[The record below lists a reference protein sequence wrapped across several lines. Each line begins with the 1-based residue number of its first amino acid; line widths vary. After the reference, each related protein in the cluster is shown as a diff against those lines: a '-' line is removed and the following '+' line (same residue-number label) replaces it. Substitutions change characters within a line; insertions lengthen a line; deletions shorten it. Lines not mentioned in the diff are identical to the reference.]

1 MIDLIKKSNELIMEI
16 EELWTDVNKRI
27 ENVEEYNT
35 KTIISFA
42 DVEMSR
48 LIIRTF
54 NIDINEFKNFF
65 KSDSNVDFFE
75 MGANFFINEL
85 LKNSEDENHLFIHD
99 QLWELFNQQKE
110 NVLKKLI
117 NDIKSQGKEEIESL
131 NKYYYF
137 TQGLKLILNIYNRWI
152 EKGEK
157 LNFHE
162 LITYNSS
169 LTLQIH

>member
-75 MGANFFINEL
+75 MGANF
-85 LKNSEDENHLFIHD
+85 
-99 QLWELFNQQKE
+99 
-110 NVLKKLI
+110 KKI
-117 NDIKSQGKEEIESL
+117 DV
-131 NKYYYF
+131 
-137 TQGLKLILNIYNRWI
+137 
-152 EKGEK
+152 
-157 LNFHE
+157 
-162 LITYNSS
+162 
-169 LTLQIH
+169 